1 MPQLE
6 LFVLVHVVVVLAKMD
21 FVVVV
26 LAKMDLRQCSRG
38 GLMAGD

>member
-6 LFVLVHVVVVLAKMD
+6 LFVLVH
-21 FVVVV
+21 VVVV